1 MNQQNKISIVVASD
15 NFFAI
20 MIAALLK
27 SIDIH
32 HTTDEHIDFYII
44 DDGISPRFKEQLA
57 SIADPSRI
65 TLKWYKTKEIIPA
78 GIVIPADGS
87 SFPLTVFLRIFAPY
101 MIEQDADRLIYI
113 DVDTIVQD
121 DISKLWNMPLGDHII
136 GAVQDYS
143 ETIDCKWA
151 GIPNY
156 KALGLAG
163 DSKYFNSGVL
173 LINPK
178 KWRAENITN
187 QVIDTLI
194 KYKEFVVMPDQYG
207 LNVVFANKWLELDP
221 KWNWFANKEDEKP
234 SLIHFVEIKPIFESY
249 KFNESYKQEF
259 FKYLSM
265 TPWKNFKPI
274 SENRRLVRKF
284 YNKVKKKIL
293 SWR

>member
-1 MNQQNKISIVVASD
+1 MKQQQTISIVVASD

-27 SIDIH
+27 SIDENHI
-32 HTTDEHIDFYII
+32 TGEHINFYII
-44 DDGISPRFKEQLA
+44 DDGISTKYKKLLN
-57 SIADPSRI
+57 SIANPSRI
-65 TLKWYKTKEIIPA
+65 TLKWFKSKEIIPA
-78 GIVIPADGS
+78 GIVIPADSS

-101 MIEQDADRLIYI
+101 IIDQDAERMIYI

-121 DISKLWNMPLGDHII
+121 DISTLWNMPLGNYTI

-143 ETIDCKWA
+143 GTIDCKWA

-156 KALGLAG
+156 KQLGLAG

-178 KWRAENITN
+178 KWRAEKITDK
-187 QVIDTLI
+187 VIEVLV

-207 LNVVFANKWLELDP
+207 LNVVFANNWLELNP
-221 KWNWFANKEDEKP
+221 KWNWFANKDDEKP
-234 SLIHFVEIKPIFESY
+234 SLIHFVEIKPIFTSY
-249 KFNESYKQEF
+249 KFKDSYKKEF
-259 FKYLSM
+259 YRYLSM

-274 SENRRLVRKF
+274 SENRRLLRKI
-284 YNKVKKKIL
+284 YNKIKKKIL
-293 SWR
+293 SLR